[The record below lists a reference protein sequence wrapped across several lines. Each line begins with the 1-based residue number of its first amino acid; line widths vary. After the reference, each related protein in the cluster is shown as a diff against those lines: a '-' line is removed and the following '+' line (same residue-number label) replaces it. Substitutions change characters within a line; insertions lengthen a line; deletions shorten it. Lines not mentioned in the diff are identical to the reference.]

1 MFQVVYMKELEEKIL
16 KSGEVAD
23 GDILKVGSFL
33 NQKVDIHLL
42 KRMTEETA
50 RLMGEGVTKV
60 LSIEASGLMFATA
73 VAMEYGVPLVFAKKS
88 KTENIGEGLLT
99 AEVYSFTHKEPYTI
113 YVPGEYIDEND
124 RVLIADDFLANG
136 EALRGLIQMVE
147 KRNAS
152 VFGCVVQIEKQYQGG
167 GDALR
172 AKGYNVIALASIK
185 SMSDNNLIF
194 N

>member
-1 MFQVVYMKELEEKIL
+1 MKELEEKIL